1 MAPCWVPD
9 RLNRKVGQGAHE
21 STIMEP
27 FFVKGPLVP
36 APHFC

>member
-9 RLNRKVGQGAHE
+9 RLNQELGQAAHE
-21 STIMEP
+21 STAMEP
-27 FFVKGPLVP
+27 FFVKDLLVS